1 MNHSK
6 LKPEDPVCLRPCYLE
21 GQGDVTEIVTSDKS
35 IRVVSR
41 TVRTVLRN
49 IFVEACVDRPAVRKR
64 ASEITGRDLLV
75 PLYLNERSL
84 FVPLKMRRP
93 KTPGDSC
100 YGYVN
105 YFAVEGVGLDEGLC
119 QVRFKNGTTVPVL
132 TGVPAARKAW
142 ADAAS
147 VFEAGGFDGLLK
159 PEKKSAS
166 EYFYGENR
174 IPATK
179 GDLETIRKDL
189 WVIKEVLE
197 VEPKI
202 F

>member
-1 MNHSK
+1 MNHLK
-6 LKPEDPVCLRPCYLE
+6 LKPEDPVCLRPRYLE
-21 GQGDVTEIVTSDKS
+21 GQGDVTELMASDKS
-35 IRVVSR
+35 IRVVSK
-41 TVRTVLRN
+41 TVKTVLRN
-49 IFVEACVDRPAVRKR
+49 FFIEACVDRLAVRKR

-105 YFAVEGVGLDEGLC
+105 YFAVESVGLDEGLC
-119 QVRFKNGTTVPVL
+119 QVRFKNGTTVPL
-132 TGVPAARKAW
+132 LSGVSAARKAW
-142 ADAAS
+142 VDAAS
-147 VFEAGGFDGLLK
+147 VFEAGGFGGLFK
-159 PEKKSAS
+159 SEKESVS

-179 GDLETIRKDL
+179 GDLEAIRKDR
-189 WVIKEVLE
+189 WAIKEVLG
-197 VEPKI
+197 VETKI